1 MRLRLPIA
9 LGGTVAL
16 AFVCAPAALADTTQS
31 SNWAGYAIHR
41 DGVSFSK
48 VIGAWRQPDATC
60 TPGTPSYSAVWVG
73 IGGYS
78 ITSNALEQIGT
89 EVDCSATGRVASS
102 AWYELVPAA
111 SQSIKLIVRPG
122 DELNASVTVTGHKVD
137 LTLNDLTR
145 HRKFTKTLHASVVDV
160 SSAEWIVE
168 APSSCLSDNSC
179 QTLPLAD
186 FGTASFDLASA
197 KSTKGHTGSIAD
209 KAWSSTKITLAP
221 AGQHFVIYQGPG
233 AALGSAA
240 PSVLGGGGSSFKVTY
255 HAATIPTP
263 VNPTPVNPALSKRAP
278 TRAAQLTHPS
288 RTG

>member
-1 MRLRLPIA
+1 MRLPLPIA
-9 LGGTVAL
+9 LVSTVAL
-16 AFVCAPAALADTTQS
+16 AFVYAPSALADTSQS

-111 SQSIKLIVRPG
+111 SQAIKLAVRPG
-122 DELNASVTVTGHKVD
+122 DELNASVTVTGQKVE
-137 LTLNDLTR
+137 LTLNDLTH

-186 FGTASFDLASA
+186 FGSATFDLASA
-197 KSTKGHTGSIAD
+197 KSTTGHTGSIAGR
-209 KAWSSTKITLAP
+209 AWSSTKISLAP
-221 AGQHFVIYQGPG
+221 AGQHFVIYQGPA

-240 PSVLGGGGSSFKVTY
+240 PSVLGPGGTSFKVTY
-255 HAATIPTP
+255 HAASTPVP
-263 VNPTPVNPALSKRAP
+263 VNPTLSKRAP
-278 TRAAQLTHPS
+278 RQAAQLTHPA
-288 RTG
+288 RTR